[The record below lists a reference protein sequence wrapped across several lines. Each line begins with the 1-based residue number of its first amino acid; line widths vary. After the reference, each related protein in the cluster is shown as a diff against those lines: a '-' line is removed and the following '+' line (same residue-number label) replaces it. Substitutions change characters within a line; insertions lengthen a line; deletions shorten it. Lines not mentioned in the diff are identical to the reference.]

1 MLRFNHIPGI
11 EDREEEIRL
20 QALKNELRRI
30 TDQFATEKDT
40 EMSNLTEEQKKGIKS
55 LKKKQKE
62 GEIVVFQTDKSGRL
76 AADSPENYAEAAMPH
91 TENDEVVTKKD
102 YEDIEKLINAHSIF
116 WMRMLKV
123 GEGTGDQ
130 ERYKQ
135 SMKTENSKRST
146 LYMFRKDHKQY
157 EDN

>member
-1 MLRFNHIPGI
+1 M
-11 EDREEEIRL
+11 
-20 QALKNELRRI
+20 RRI
-30 TDQFATEKDT
+30 TDLFATEKDT

-55 LKKKQKE
+55 LKKKQRDGK
-62 GEIVVFQTDKSGRL
+62 VDVFQTDKSGKL
-76 AADSPENYAEAAMPH
+76 AADSPENYAEAARPH
-91 TENDEVVTKKD
+91 IEKDEIVTKKD

-123 GEGTGDQ
+123 GEDTGDQ

-146 LYMFRKDHKQY
+146 LYMFRKDHK
-157 EDN
+157 